1 MSGMIGSQSNE
12 RAAMPHYTCVTCK
25 SRVRAAQMPAEP
37 VPEPCPRCGRL
48 LEPVVDLA
56 DLVGSQLINRRD
68 QPARSPSHGA
78 IAAHLDEF
86 IARRAERLERRR
98 AVLAAAC
105 GLGSDDPPANAVAV
119 ALPPPRA
126 ER

>member
-1 MSGMIGSQSNE
+1 
-12 RAAMPHYTCVTCK
+12 MPHYACVTCNT
-25 SRVRAAQMPAEP
+25 RVRAAQMPAEP
-37 VPEPCPRCGRL
+37 VSEPCPRCGCL

-68 QPARSPSHGA
+68 QSATSVLAPSHGA

-98 AVLAAAC
+98 AVLVAAC
-105 GLGSDDPPANAVAV
+105 GLGSDDPPADAVAV

-126 ER
+126 E

>member
-1 MSGMIGSQSNE
+1 
-12 RAAMPHYTCVTCK
+12 MPHYACVTCK
-25 SRVRAAQMPAEP
+25 TRVRAAQMPAEP
-37 VPEPCPRCGRL
+37 VTEPCPRCGCL

-56 DLVGSQLINRRD
+56 DLIGSQLINRRD
-68 QPARSPSHGA
+68 QAASSALVPSHRA
-78 IAAHLDEF
+78 IAVHLDEF
-86 IARRAERLERRR
+86 IARHAERLERRR

-105 GLGSDDPPANAVAV
+105 GLGSDDAPADAVAV